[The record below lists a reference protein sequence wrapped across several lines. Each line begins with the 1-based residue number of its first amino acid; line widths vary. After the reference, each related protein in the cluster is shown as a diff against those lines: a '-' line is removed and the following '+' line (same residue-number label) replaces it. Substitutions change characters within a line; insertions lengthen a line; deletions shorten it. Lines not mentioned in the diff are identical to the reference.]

1 MMYLKK
7 QKREFSV
14 IFHSNGGEDVTN
26 VTHEYNKFCS
36 GDHPAFNGRNGTPM
50 VKFDGTKNCKEMR
63 IQSPYQNAVSYRPT
77 N

>member
-1 MMYLKK
+1 M
-7 QKREFSV
+7 

-63 IQSPYQNAVSYRPT
+63 I
-77 N
+77 